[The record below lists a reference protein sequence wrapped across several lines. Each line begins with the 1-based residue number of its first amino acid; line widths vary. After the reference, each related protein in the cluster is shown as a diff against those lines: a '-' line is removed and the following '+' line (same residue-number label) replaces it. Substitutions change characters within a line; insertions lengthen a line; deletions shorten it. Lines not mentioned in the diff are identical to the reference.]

1 MINVTSRAALFIIAG
16 LVALAP
22 LSTDMYLPSLP
33 AMRVEF
39 GASVDQIQLTL
50 SLFLVFFGLTQLICG
65 PLADRFGRKPII
77 AIGMV
82 IFVAASLGCAQAT
95 SITEMIFFRCL
106 QAMGACVGPVLGR
119 TIVRDVHGPLRAAS
133 VLAYVAGIMA
143 LAPAVAP
150 IIGGGLL
157 NFFSWPAI
165 FIALGSYCALVGM
178 IYLGRFPETL
188 PPEYKQPMHLLA
200 ILKNFLLLMKD
211 RIYMAYI
218 LCGALTYAGLFVF
231 ISGAPFVL
239 IEHFGVPETQFGYY
253 FFVIVIGYI
262 GGSFISGRL
271 SRSVR
276 SVVLLRSGVL
286 CGLSV
291 GLLSMA
297 LHGLE
302 IRGLVYVV
310 LPMMFYAMGAG
321 LIMPQVMA
329 GALKH
334 YPHMAGT
341 ASALMGFTQQL
352 IAASAGILF
361 GVLHQQDEWMMILLI
376 ACYAVACTCCYFFL
390 LPLREKQS

>member
-1 MINVTSRAALFIIAG
+1 MINTTSRAALFILAG

-22 LSTDMYLPSLP
+22 LSTDMYLPALP
-33 AMRVEF
+33 EMRVQF

-77 AIGMV
+77 AAGIV
-82 IFVAASLGCAQAT
+82 IFVAASIGCAQAS
-95 SITEMIFFRCL
+95 SITEIILFRCL
-106 QAMGACVGPVLGR
+106 QGVGACVGPVLGR
-119 TIVRDVHGPLRAAS
+119 TIVRDVHGPLKAAS
-133 VLAYVAGIMA
+133 VLAYVAAIMA

-150 IIGGGLL
+150 MIGGGLL

-165 FIALGSYCALVGM
+165 FIALGVYTALVGM
-178 IYLGRFPETL
+178 VYLSRFPETL
-188 PPEYKQPMHLLA
+188 PPEYKQPVHLFA
-200 ILKNFLLLMKD
+200 ILKNFLLLLKD
-211 RIYMAYI
+211 RVYVAYI

-239 IEHFGVPETQFGYY
+239 IEYFGVPETQFGYY

-262 GGSFISGRL
+262 SGSFISGRL
-271 SRSVR
+271 SKTVR
-276 SVVLLRSGVL
+276 SVALLRSGVL
-286 CGLSV
+286 CLLSV
-291 GLLSMA
+291 TLLSVA
-297 LHGLE
+297 LYWLGM
-302 IRGLVYVV
+302 RGLFFVV

-329 GALKH
+329 GALRH
-334 YPHMAGT
+334 YPQMAGT

-361 GVLHQQDEWMMILLI
+361 GILHQQNEWMMILLI
-376 ACYAVACTCCYFFL
+376 ACYAVVCAFSYFFL
-390 LPLREKQS
+390 LPLQEKQS